1 VKLMLDT
8 NICIYIIKNRPSSV
22 LDRLV
27 ASPTEDV
34 GISVITAAELR
45 FGASKSARPERNHDA
60 LNEFFSPF
68 EMALFDEPATRVYG
82 TIRAGLEKKG
92 RSIGPMDLLIAAHAL
107 SLDVRLVTNNA
118 REFERVSGLEIDNW
132 P

>member
-1 VKLMLDT
+1 MLDT

-68 EMALFDEPATRVYG
+68 EMALFDEPATKVYG
-82 TIRAGLEKKG
+82 TIRAGLEKQG
-92 RSIGPMDLLIAAHAL
+92 RPIGPMDLLIAAHAL
-107 SLDVRLVTNNA
+107 NLDVRLVTNKA
-118 REFERVSGLEIDNW
+118 REFKRVSGLEIDNW

>member
-1 VKLMLDT
+1 MKLMLDT

-27 ASPTEDV
+27 AFPTEDV

-45 FGASKSARPERNHDA
+45 FGASKSARPEWNPDA
-60 LNEFFSPF
+60 LDEFFSPF
-68 EMALFDEPATRVYG
+68 EIALFDEPATKVYG
-82 TIRAGLEKKG
+82 PIRAGLEKKG
-92 RSIGPMDLLIAAHAL
+92 RPIGAMDLLIAAHAL
-107 SLDVRLVTNNA
+107 SLGVRLVTNNA

-132 P
+132 T